1 MKQNPSFKGAL
12 RVVLEPRC
20 FFIKMVQII
29 LNFGG
34 NFEKMM
40 IFMIFW
46 TFFRILDLMK
56 A

>member
-1 MKQNPSFKGAL
+1 MGPACGSGATVFL
-12 RVVLEPRC
+12 L
-20 FFIKMVQII
+20 KMVQII

-40 IFMIFW
+40 IFMIFGH
-46 TFFRILDLMK
+46 FFRILDVMM